1 MKARKRG
8 YGSEAEL
15 HAPGHGAHG
24 RNQLPAVAAAIE
36 TNAMIPISRLRIT
49 LAMVPPLGAL
59 ILQWLFWPYIQP
71 FVWFLFYPAVFFSS
85 WIGGLRGGLVAT
97 FISTALV
104 VYFFI
109 PPGFSFAVENPRY
122 IPPIVMFAGMGV
134 LFSLFHGRLR
144 QSRQLAV
151 EALASASSANNLL
164 ETRVLERTEALRES
178 EELFSKAF
186 RLSPDLVVIMRIA
199 DYTVIRANEAL
210 CRLWGST
217 PEEVIGNPIKKYT
230 NWLDEEERLA
240 FLRTLQAKG
249 EYLGYETTLR
259 MVDGRLVP
267 FSISSRGITLNGQAC
282 IMIVMRDITER
293 RLAEVASRAISAIVE
308 SSDDAIIG
316 KDLHGI
322 VTSWNPGAEKIF
334 GYATTEMIGASILR
348 VIPPERRA
356 EEVGII
362 EQIERGESV
371 RHFETER
378 VRKDGQLVDISVT
391 VSPIKDAGGRVVGAS
406 KVARDISE
414 RKKAEAALLASKA
427 QLDAAI
433 ASMTD
438 AIFISDTG
446 GRFIEF
452 NEAFATFHRFRTKEE
467 CAKTF
472 AEYPAF
478 LDVFMADG
486 KPAPLEQWAVPRA
499 LRGET
504 VKNAEYTLHRKDT
517 GETWIG
523 SYSFAPIRDRNGAI
537 VGSVVAGRD
546 ITDQKQAEKALC
558 DSNKRFAS
566 IFNLSPVA
574 TSLSTVKEG
583 RYLDVN
589 DGFLKMFQRS
599 RNEVVGRTVF
609 ELNTWVDLGQRDA
622 LFSKLKEDGVVNN
635 FEMKLR
641 AKSGQ
646 VIQLLWSGAQIVIDG
661 ESFLLGS
668 SLDITERK
676 QAEEKI
682 RKLNTELEQRV
693 IERTGQLE
701 AANTE
706 LRHNQAELKSL
717 FESLPGLYLVFTP
730 DLTIVAA
737 SDAYLKATL
746 TTRDGILGRRLF
758 DVFPDNPDDPGTKAV
773 ANLQASIDRV
783 LKNAASDTM
792 AIAKHDVRR
801 ADGSF
806 EEHYWSPVNSPM
818 FGDGRQIKYIVHRVE
833 EVTDFVRHKSGP
845 SGGPA
850 ELSAREQQ
858 MAAEMFQNAQRLAA
872 TNQQLESANN
882 ELEAFSYSVSHDLRA
897 PLRAVDGFSQA
908 VLEDFGPKLPAEGLR
923 QLLVIRES
931 AQRMGQ
937 LIDDLLS
944 FSRLSRQPLVMQSID
959 TEQLVR
965 GALGD
970 FNAECGGRKI
980 EINFGALEPCEGD
993 PALVKQVWVNLL
1005 SNALKY
1011 TRKREH
1017 AVVDIGCVE
1026 QKGEHVFFVRDNGT
1040 GFDMQYAHKLFGVF
1054 QRLHR
1059 AEEFEGTGVGLA
1071 IVQRVIHRHGGRVWA
1086 EAAVNRGATFYF
1098 TLREKNKS

>member
-1 MKARKRG
+1 
-8 YGSEAEL
+8 
-15 HAPGHGAHG
+15 
-24 RNQLPAVAAAIE
+24 
-36 TNAMIPISRLRIT
+36 MIPISRLRM
-49 LAMVPPLGAL
+49 AMAMLPPLGAL
-59 ILQWLFWPYIQP
+59 ALQWMFWSYIQP
-71 FVWFLFYPAVFFSS
+71 YVWFLFYPAVFFSS
-85 WIGGLRGGLVAT
+85 WIGGLRGGLAAT
-97 FISTALV
+97 FISTSLV
-104 VYFFI
+104 VFFFI
-109 PPGFSFAVENPRY
+109 PPEYSFAVENPKT
-122 IPPIVMFAGMGV
+122 IPSIVMFTGMGL
-134 LFSLFHGRLR
+134 LFSHFHGRLR
-144 QSRQLAV
+144 QSRQLAIA
-151 EALASASSANNLL
+151 ALASASSANNLL
-164 ETRVLERTEALRES
+164 ETRVRERTEALRES

-186 RLSPDLVVIMRIA
+186 RLSPDLVVIVRVA
-199 DYTVIRANEAL
+199 DYTVVRANEAL

-217 PEEVIGNPIKKYT
+217 PEEVIGNPTKKYT
-230 NWLDEEERLA
+230 NWLHDEERLT

-259 MVDGRLVP
+259 MGDGRLVP
-267 FSISSRGITLNGQAC
+267 FSISSRGITLNGQDC

-293 RLAEVASRAISAIVE
+293 RVAEAASRTISAIVE

-316 KDLHGI
+316 KDLNGI
-322 VTSWNPGAEKIF
+322 VTSWNQGAEKMF
-334 GYATTEMIGASILR
+334 GYIATEMIGTSILR
-348 VIPPERRA
+348 IIPPERRA
-356 EEVGII
+356 EEESII
-362 EQIERGESV
+362 DQIGRGKSV
-371 RHFETER
+371 RHFETVR
-378 VRKDGQLVDISVT
+378 VIKNGQLVDISVT
-391 VSPIKDAGGRVVGAS
+391 ISPIKDAGGRVVGAS

-414 RKKAEAALLASKA
+414 RKRAEAALLASKA

-438 AIFISDTG
+438 AIFISDSEG
-446 GRFIEF
+446 KFIEF
-452 NEAFATFHRFRTKEE
+452 NEAFATFHKFKSKEE

-478 LDVFMADG
+478 LEVFMANG
-486 KPAPLEQWAVPRA
+486 EPAPLAQWAVPRA
-499 LRGET
+499 LRGEMA
-504 VKNAEYTLHRKDT
+504 KNAEYTLRRKDT
-517 GETWIG
+517 GETWVG

-546 ITDQKQAEKALC
+546 ITEQKQADAALC
-558 DSNKRFAS
+558 DSNARFSS

-589 DGFLKMFQRS
+589 DGFLKMFQMS
-599 RNEVVGRTVF
+599 RDEVVGHTVF
-609 ELNTWVDLGQRDA
+609 ELNTWVDLRQREA
-622 LFSKLKEDGVVNN
+622 LFSKLKERGVVNN
-635 FEMKLR
+635 FEMSLR

-646 VIQLLWSGAQIVIDG
+646 VIEMLWSGTQIVIDG
-661 ESFLLGS
+661 ESCLLGS

-676 QAEEKI
+676 KAEEKI
-682 RKLNTELEQRV
+682 QELNTELEQRV

-701 AANTE
+701 ATNTE
-706 LRHNQAELKSL
+706 LRHSQAELKSL

-746 TTRDGILGRRLF
+746 TTRESILGRKLF
-758 DVFPDNPDDPGTKAV
+758 EVLPDNPDDPGTKAV
-773 ANLQASIDRV
+773 ANMQASIDRV

-801 ADGSF
+801 PDGSF
-806 EEHYWSPVNSPM
+806 EERYWSPVNSPM
-818 FGDGRQIKYIVHRVE
+818 FGAGRRIKYIIHRVE
-833 EVTDFVRHKSGP
+833 EVTDFVRHKSRL

-858 MAAEMFQNAQRLAA
+858 MAAEIFQNAQKLAA
-872 TNQQLESANN
+872 SNEQLESANK

-923 QLLVIRES
+923 QLQVIRES

-944 FSRLSRQPLVMQSID
+944 FSRLSRQPLSMQRVE
-959 TEQLVR
+959 TEALVR
-965 GALGD
+965 AVLAD
-970 FNAECGGRKI
+970 MNTDCAGRKI
-980 EINFGALEPCEGD
+980 EISIGTLAPCEGD
-993 PALVKQVWVNLL
+993 PTLLKQVWINLL

-1017 AVVDIGCVE
+1017 AVVEIGCME
-1026 QKGEHVFFVRDNGT
+1026 KQGEYVYFVRDNGT
-1040 GFDMQYAHKLFGVF
+1040 GFDMQYTHKLFGVF

-1086 EAAVNRGATFYF
+1086 EAAMDRGATFYF
-1098 TLREKNKS
+1098 TLRAETES

>member
-1 MKARKRG
+1 MKANEPRN
-8 YGSEAEL
+8 GSEA
-15 HAPGHGAHG
+15 A
-24 RNQLPAVAAAIE
+24 LPAAEFSTHRWNHLPTSASTME
-36 TNAMIPISRLRIT
+36 TKVMIPISRKRIA
-49 LAMVPPLGAL
+49 LAMLPPLGAL
-59 ILQWLFWPYIQP
+59 ALQWTFWPYIQP

-104 VYFFI
+104 DFFFI
-109 PPGFSFAVENPRY
+109 PPEFSFAVGSPRT
-122 IPPIVMFAGMGV
+122 IPSIGIFVGMGI

-144 QSRQLAV
+144 QSRQLAI

-164 ETRVLERTEALRES
+164 EARVRERTEALRES
-178 EELFSKAF
+178 EESFSKAF
-186 RLSPDLVVIMRIA
+186 RLSPDLVVIVREA

-210 CRLWGST
+210 CRLWGTT
-217 PEEVIGNPIKKYT
+217 PEEVIGNPTKKYT
-230 NWLDEEERLA
+230 HWLDEEERLT

-259 MVDGRLVP
+259 MGDGRLVP

-316 KDLHGI
+316 KDLNGI
-322 VTSWNPGAEKIF
+322 VTSWNTGAEKIF
-334 GYATTEMIGASILR
+334 GYAATEMIGTSIVR
-348 VIPPERRA
+348 IIPTERRV
-356 EEVGII
+356 EEEGILGRVA
-362 EQIERGESV
+362 RGESV
-371 RHFETER
+371 RHFETVR
-378 VRKDGQLVDISVT
+378 QRKDGQLVDISVT
-391 VSPIKDAGGRVVGAS
+391 VSPTKDAGGRVVGAS
-406 KVARDISE
+406 KIARDISE
-414 RKKAEAALLASKA
+414 RKRAEAALQTSKA
-427 QLDAAI
+427 QLDAAV

-438 AIFISDTG
+438 AIFISDSKG
-446 GRFIEF
+446 QFIEF

-467 CAKTF
+467 CAKTL

-478 LDVFMADG
+478 LEVYMADG
-486 KPAPLEQWAVPRA
+486 KLVPLEQWAVPRA

-504 VKNAEYTLHRKDT
+504 SKNAEYTLRRKDT
-517 GETWIG
+517 GDTWIG
-523 SYSFAPIRDRNGAI
+523 SYSFAPIRDRNGVI

-546 ITDQKQAEKALC
+546 ITEQKQAEKALR
-558 DSNKRFAS
+558 DSKERFAS

-574 TSLSTVKEG
+574 TSLSTAKEG

-589 DGFLKMFQRS
+589 DGFLKMFQLS
-599 RNEVVGRTVF
+599 RNEVIGHTVF
-609 ELNTWVDLGQRDA
+609 ELNTWVDMGQRGV
-622 LFSKLKEDGVVNN
+622 LLSKLKEDGVINN
-635 FEMKLR
+635 FEMTLR
-641 AKSGQ
+641 AKSGH
-646 VIQLLWSGAQIVIDG
+646 ILQLLWSGAQIVVDG
-661 ESFLLGS
+661 ESCLLGS

-701 AANTE
+701 AANTK
-706 LRHNQAELKSL
+706 LRHSQAELKSL
-717 FESLPGLYLVFTP
+717 FESLPGLYLVLTP

-746 TTRDGILGRRLF
+746 TTREGILSRKLF
-758 DVFPDNPDDPGTKAV
+758 DVFPDNPDESEATGV
-773 ANLQASIDRV
+773 SNLRASIDRALRLGV
-783 LKNAASDTM
+783 ADTM
-792 AIAKHDVRR
+792 AIQKYDIRR
-801 ADGSF
+801 PDGVF
-806 EEHYWSPVNSPM
+806 EERYWSPINSPVL
-818 FGDGRQIKYIVHRVE
+818 GLERQVEYIVHRVE
-833 EVTDFVRHKSGP
+833 DVTEFVKRNSRP

-850 ELSAREQQ
+850 EPSAREQQ
-858 MAAEMFQNAQRLAA
+858 MAAEIFQNTQKLAA
-872 TNQQLESANN
+872 TNQQLESANK

-923 QLLVIRES
+923 QLQVIRES

-937 LIDDLLS
+937 LIDDLLA
-944 FSRLSRQPLVMQSID
+944 FSRLSRQPLIMQNVE
-959 TEQLVR
+959 TEPMVR
-965 GALGD
+965 AALT
-970 FNAECGGRKI
+970 
-980 EINFGALEPCEGD
+980 AL
-993 PALVKQVWVNLL
+993 LKQVWVNLL

-1017 AVVDIGCVE
+1017 AIVEVGCVE

-1059 AEEFEGTGVGLA
+1059 AEEYEGTGVGLA

-1086 EAAVNRGATFYF
+1086 EAAVDRGATFYF
-1098 TLREKNKS
+1098 TLKAKNKS